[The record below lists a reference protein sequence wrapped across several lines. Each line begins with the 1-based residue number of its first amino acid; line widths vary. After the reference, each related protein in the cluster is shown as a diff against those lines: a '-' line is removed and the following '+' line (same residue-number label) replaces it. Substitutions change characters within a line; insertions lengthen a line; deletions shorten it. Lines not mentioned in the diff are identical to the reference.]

1 MDKVK
6 CVYKLKCRDTN
17 ITEFY
22 IGSSLNFQQ
31 RKSQHKGGSNNLN
44 DRHYCYPLYMFI
56 NVNGG
61 IDNWEFEVIK
71 EYKFITK
78 KELNIEEQKF
88 KDLLKPQL
96 NISNVIGLDLEK
108 RKINIKN
115 YNSKKENCPH
125 CNKEMLKTSIPRHIK
140 DWCKSISFN
149 IQKNI

>member
-1 MDKVK
+1 MN
-6 CVYKLKCRDTN
+6 CVYKIVCKDPT

-22 IGSSLNFQQ
+22 IGSSINYNS
-31 RKSQHKGGSNNLN
+31 RKENHKSNSKNLN
-44 DRHYCYPLYMFI
+44 CYAKALYMFI

-61 IDNWEFEVIK
+61 WNNWDMIVLK